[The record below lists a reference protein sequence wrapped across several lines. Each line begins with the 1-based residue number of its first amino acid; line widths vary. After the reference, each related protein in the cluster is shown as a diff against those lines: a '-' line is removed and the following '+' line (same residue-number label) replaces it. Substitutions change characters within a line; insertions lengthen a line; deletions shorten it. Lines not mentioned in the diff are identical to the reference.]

1 MSAARSRQPSD
12 ASSPLGS
19 QSQDKSLGTS
29 SRLGALTHP
38 DREATLIGGAVHDKV
53 RSLPAIAGVPRDVY
67 APWWPYH
74 ELRRSSRPHLEFRPT
89 DNCNNGR
96 AIRTIKSVDN
106 AFYLV

>member
-1 MSAARSRQPSD
+1 MATGAIACVAGGELTLAASD
-12 ASSPLGS
+12 CP
-19 QSQDKSLGTS
+19 
-29 SRLGALTHP
+29 
-38 DREATLIGGAVHDKV
+38 IGGAVHEQSARV
-53 RSLPAIAGVPRDVY
+53 YLPAIAGVPRDVY